1 MLKYS
6 VSLIVKFLNF
16 CYILFTWCV
25 YILAAVYL
33 WQSRENLRE
42 LGFFFFYVGP
52 RDQGSVVCLDN
63 KYHYTVRH
71 LTSQS
76 LSL

>member
-42 LGFFFFYVGP
+42 LGFFFYHVGSK
-52 RDQGSVVCLDN
+52 DQ
-63 KYHYTVRH
+63 T
-71 LTSQS
+71 
-76 LSL
+76 